1 VAALCIV
8 CVASIFVKGMLAA
21 VSDRKASEHNQ
32 KIISNISHQ
41 ISAQRFF
48 SKQQTDPRS
57 FLSLGSVCRAPPPPP
72 CVLNYTNKLV

>member
-1 VAALCIV
+1 
-8 CVASIFVKGMLAA
+8 VASNFVKGMLAA

-48 SKQQTDPRS
+48 SKQQTDPRAL
-57 FLSLGSVCRAPPPPP
+57 FSLLGRFAVRRRSRRRRRVC
-72 CVLNYTNKLV
+72 VKLHK